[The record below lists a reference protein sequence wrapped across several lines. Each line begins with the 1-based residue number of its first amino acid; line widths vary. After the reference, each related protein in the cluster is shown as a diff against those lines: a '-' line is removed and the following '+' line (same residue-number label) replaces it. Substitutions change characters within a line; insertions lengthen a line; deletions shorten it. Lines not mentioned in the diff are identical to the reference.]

1 MSTLWAAVHHVEE
14 IVQER
19 AMRNYHYI
27 LWTKFYELVFR
38 KKAKGENIIYMFHS
52 IYGGET
58 NPKEFKTNKK
68 SFELFLQKE
77 LKKRRVSSM
86 SQIIEKKS
94 KMSFAITFDD
104 VFENVYTNAYPIL
117 KRYRVPFTL
126 FVSTGLLDQP
136 GYLTSSQLLEL
147 SRDGLCTVG
156 AHTVNHVRLRTDK
169 QSYQEIVDSKKEL
182 EDMIGRKIEF
192 FAYPYGSI
200 FACSRKN
207 IKQVEKAGFS
217 AAFSTMTGFIPLKF
231 DKYRFFLPRNNGDH
245 FVKYMEE
252 KSS

>member
-1 MSTLWAAVHHVEE
+1 
-14 IVQER
+14 
-19 AMRNYHYI
+19 MRNYHYI
-27 LWTKFYELVFR
+27 LWTKFYEHIFR
-38 KKAKGENIIYMFHS
+38 KNVNGENMIYMFHS
-52 IYGGET
+52 IYEGET

-68 SFELFLQKE
+68 SFELFLRKE
-77 LKKRRVSSM
+77 LEIRKVSSLN
-86 SQIIEKKS
+86 QIVEGNS
-94 KMSFAITFDD
+94 KQSFAITFDD

-117 KRYRVPFTL
+117 KRYQVPFTM

-156 AHTVNHVRLRTDK
+156 AHTVNHVRLRTNK
-169 QSYQEIVDSKKEL
+169 QSYQEIAESKKEL
-182 EDMIGRKIEF
+182 ENMIGSKIEF

-207 IKQVEKAGFS
+207 IKQVEKVGFF
-217 AAFSTMTGFIPLKF
+217 AAFSTIKGFIPLKF

-245 FVKYMEE
+245 FVKDMEE
-252 KSS
+252 KFE